1 MNQTQLILLLP
12 IESMKKYVN
21 AVQSLPSDQ
30 MRVINKQLEQE
41 CYKLQAK
48 VNKLINT
55 ELRKYKGMDDQIFD
69 LARNIMV
76 QQGMDYQTA
85 NGFIQLAKK
94 LADDTTGRR
103 MNKKTTNHNNSSAP
117 MKLSLVAF
125 LLTLFH
131 AYIVV

>member
-30 MRVINKQLEQE
+30 MRVINNKLEQE

-55 ELRKYKGMDDQIFD
+55 EPRKYKGKDDQIFD
-69 LARNIMV
+69 LARKLMV

-94 LADDTTGRR
+94 LADDATGRR
-103 MNKKTTNHNNSSAP
+103 MNKKTTNHDNSSAP
-117 MKLSLVAF
+117 MKLSLVAY